1 VPYVSPPYHA
11 HQVDQWS
18 ADLGSLGYLGSQ
30 KMLSNLSHIQLVLWR
45 DGVPHRAND
54 GVARTPLER
63 AH

>member
-1 VPYVSPPYHA
+1 VLYVLPPYHA

-30 KMLSNLSHIQLVLWR
+30 YILSNLSHLQVVLWR
-45 DGVPHRAND
+45 DGVLPRTNV